1 MKFLLKQIE
10 KGFEK
15 PLKSFVQC
23 KKKVWEDMDLW
34 TYAFYSEGHVP
45 GDGALCRE
53 VRNHRGRRSGGAG
66 LRESV
71 VVLGSKQWSSPCWKP
86 QDFRKLSS
94 GLIEYLGGGR
104 KVYISNSNLRVN
116 TCVKIGN
123 SKKGRDGKTR
133 NKFCLLMQDVS
144 CIKPAIIMSWV
155 LLADHEDSWMIGLI
169 ANAARST
176 GRKNGISSHSLV
188 LQGEDGSHSLDFLLR
203 GEESQTSLRLT
214 PETVLRTLEQPLANN
229 YGSTLKRLAREK
241 SSLALK

>member
-1 MKFLLKQIE
+1 MSSEANREGLWE
-10 KGFEK
+10 TFEK
-15 PLKSFVQC
+15 LCTVQEKSMGRHGSVNLGILLRRTCPRWWGPVPGGQEPQR
-23 KKKVWEDMDLW
+23 KKVWW
-34 TYAFYSEGHVP
+34 SWSTGVCSGP
-45 GDGALCRE
+45 GIQA
-53 VRNHRGRRSGGAG
+53 
-66 LRESV
+66 V
-71 VVLGSKQWSSPCWKP
+71 VISSCWKP
-86 QDFRKLSS
+86 RDFRKLSS

-133 NKFCLLMQDVS
+133 NKFSLLILAS

-176 GRKNGISSHSLV
+176 GRKNGISFHSLV

-229 YGSTLKRLAREK
+229 YGPTLKRLAREK